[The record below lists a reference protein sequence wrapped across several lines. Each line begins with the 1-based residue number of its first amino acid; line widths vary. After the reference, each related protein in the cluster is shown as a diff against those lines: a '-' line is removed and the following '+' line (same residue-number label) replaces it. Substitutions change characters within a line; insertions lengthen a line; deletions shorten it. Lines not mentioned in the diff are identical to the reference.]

1 MMELSGVEQEVAE
14 ERAEVAEEE
23 CERLKN
29 RVGEMESELCV
40 LRGEMERLDKG
51 GAAGGDGEDGDA
63 AEGGEE
69 KVREQCSFYLVVF
82 ECAM

>member
-51 GAAGGDGEDGDA
+51 GLLENMARMAMLLRVGKR
-63 AEGGEE
+63 EGT
-69 KVREQCSFYLVVF
+69 
-82 ECAM
+82 